1 MVYRIYIVFGVDL
14 VRSEQ
19 LLKRLFMNYRIVTEG
34 VLYNL
39 MNDIRKELKIKK
51 E

>member
-1 MVYRIYIVFGVDL
+1 
-14 VRSEQ
+14 
-19 LLKRLFMNYRIVTEG
+19 MNYRIVTEG

-51 E
+51 RIILYQSSEMDMPFSTGFYNL